1 MTKRA
6 WHQIRSAAQTDP
18 SHYSPTISTNR
29 RRSLAY
35 AAAGCAYM
43 LRQQKNVRL
52 MIVATIA
59 VVALAAWLGI
69 GNDQWAIL
77 MLAVG
82 SVWVAEFINAAIEAA
97 VNLAASDYHPL
108 AKVAKDVAA
117 AAVLIT
123 AIVAFA
129 IGCLLLGPQ
138 LIERLRI
145 GAITG

>member
-1 MTKRA
+1 MTKRM
-6 WHQIRSAAQTDP
+6 WQQIRSAAQTDP
-18 SHYSPTISTNR
+18 SRYSPAISANR
-29 RRSLAY
+29 WHSLAY

-43 LRQQKNVRL
+43 LRQQKNVRI
-52 MIVATIA
+52 MIAATFV

-69 GNDQWAIL
+69 GTDQWAIL
-77 MLAVG
+77 ILTVG

-97 VNLAASDYHPL
+97 VNLAASDFHPL

-129 IGCLLLGPQ
+129 IGCLLLGPR
-138 LIERLRI
+138 LVERLQMS
-145 GAITG
+145 AIAG